1 MIHENGGTEGL
12 MEFVSVALTAIHLLA
27 VIAWLGG
34 MIFHIV
40 VLDPVFRKNEVSFQ
54 SAYLLA
60 LMEGRFRKL
69 VGSAIALLLASGAA
83 KAYLLLGTIDA
94 LLHTAA
100 GRYVLLKLGLTAA
113 MLVIF
118 AVCPRT
124 KSCSPIP
131 GVCDVAGEGI
141 LSGGM
146 EGTIRER
153 SRVILPK
160 VALGLGVCALVAAV
174 LLRG

>member
-1 MIHENGGTEGL
+1 MIHENGGTGGL

-69 VGSAIALLLASGAA
+69 AGGWGGRSGNGPRWSCRRWRWASGCAPSSPPSFSVGNGA
-83 KAYLLLGTIDA
+83 TSSPCPAGTRR
-94 LLHTAA
+94 
-100 GRYVLLKLGLTAA
+100 GP
-113 MLVIF
+113 
-118 AVCPRT
+118 CP
-124 KSCSPIP
+124 
-131 GVCDVAGEGI
+131 
-141 LSGGM
+141 
-146 EGTIRER
+146 
-153 SRVILPK
+153 LPRC
-160 VALGLGVCALVAAV
+160 G
-174 LLRG
+174 

>member
-1 MIHENGGTEGL
+1 MIHENGGTGGL

-69 VGSAIALLLASGAA
+69 VGSSIALLLVSGGA
-83 KAYLLLGTIDA
+83 KAYLLLGTADT
-94 LLHTAA
+94 LLHPAA
-100 GRYVLLKLGLTAA
+100 GPDVPLKLRHSAATA
-113 MLVIF
+113 
-118 AVCPRT
+118 
-124 KSCSPIP
+124 
-131 GVCDVAGEGI
+131 G
-141 LSGGM
+141 
-146 EGTIRER
+146 
-153 SRVILPK
+153 
-160 VALGLGVCALVAAV
+160 
-174 LLRG
+174 

>member
-1 MIHENGGTEGL
+1 MIHGNEGKEGI
-12 MEFVSVALTAIHLLA
+12 MEFVPAALTVLHLLA

-69 VGSAIALLLASGAA
+69 VGSSIVLLLASGAA
-83 KAYLLLGTIDA
+83 KAYLLLGTTEA
-94 LLHTAA
+94 LLHTAT
-100 GRYVLLKLGLTAA
+100 GRYVLLKAVLTAA

-118 AVCPRT
+118 AVCPKT

-131 GVCDVAGEGI
+131 GACDVAGQGI
-141 LSGGM
+141 LSGKM
-146 EGTIRER
+146 DGTIRER
-153 SRVILPK
+153 SKVILPK

>member
-1 MIHENGGTEGL
+1 MIRENGGSEGI
-12 MEFVSVALTAIHLLA
+12 MELVSNALTAVHLLA

-54 SAYLLA
+54 SAYLLT
-60 LMEGRFRKL
+60 LMERRFRKL
-69 VGSAIALLLASGAA
+69 VGGSIALLLVSGAA
-83 KAYLLLGTIDA
+83 KAHLLLGTIDA

-118 AVCPRT
+118 AVCPKTR
-124 KSCSPIP
+124 SCSPIP

-146 EGTIRER
+146 QGTIRER
-153 SRVILPK
+153 SKVILPK
-160 VALGLGVCALVAAV
+160 VALGLGLCALVAAV